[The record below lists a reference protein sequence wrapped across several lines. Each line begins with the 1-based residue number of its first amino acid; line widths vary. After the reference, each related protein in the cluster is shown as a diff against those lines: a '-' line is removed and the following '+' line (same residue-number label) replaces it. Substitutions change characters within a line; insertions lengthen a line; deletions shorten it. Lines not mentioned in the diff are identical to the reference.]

1 MMEFEKKILL
11 TEEEYQAVLKQRSRE
26 GRRHR
31 REHYVPKN
39 HYYDTEDLSCLLY
52 TSRCV

>member
-31 REHYVPKN
+31 REHYVQK
-39 HYYDTEDLSCLLY
+39 TIIMTRRTFL
-52 TSRCV
+52 